1 VQNRINIANGPTRFS
16 TSKNAGWE
24 HVVDRHFTPGKN
36 AGQFTISQ
44 DEVKNILGRKDT
56 IQSPATV
63 LETSG
68 QYSRMVNTGQ
78 VVGTVKPSIP
88 GVGGTETTW
97 IQVITDKSGSLV
109 TTYPVPAPK

>member
-1 VQNRINIANGPTRFS
+1 MRIISYSVSLQSVLRM
-16 TSKNAGWE
+16 TSHWL
-24 HVVDRHFTPGKN
+24 F
-36 AGQFTISQ
+36 
-44 DEVKNILGRKDT
+44 
-56 IQSPATV
+56 QSTV

-68 QYSRMVNTGQ
+68 QYSRTVNTGQ